1 MKRRAGLFIVV
12 LMLLMLP
19 LSVETRAAGK
29 YTVYVN
35 RKSNIVNVVENS
47 SGKVVKAMWCS
58 TGKRY
63 KTPRGTFKLKT
74 KYRWRPMIHGYYAQY
89 ASRITRGILFHAVP
103 SVGKGHAR
111 VKNSALRE
119 LGRQASSGCVRLAC
133 IDAKWVY
140 NNVPKGTKIVIGEN
154 HSMVTP
160 TRPIAKPKKKSGK
173 GWDPTDPDSRNP
185 YRPSISLKSAGKKA
199 IPKGT
204 AFDIKNYV
212 SVSSKLTASGT
223 LWDNATITGK
233 VDTSVSGKY
242 KVTVKVFDPLT
253 LLSRSK
259 SFTFTVK

>member
-89 ASRITRGILFHAVP
+89 ASRITGGILFHAVP
-103 SVGKGHAR
+103 SVGKGHAK

-154 HSMVTP
+154 HPMVTP
-160 TRPIAKPKKKSGK
+160 TRPIAKPKKSSGK